1 VDAPPLEGY
10 SYEVMAMTTS
20 YRYHDICIRKPFEPA
35 QLPLLVRAYQKSFKS
50 GLADNPAPLSKVLNR
65 ILFYTLFTLP
75 FPRWEGTFRL
85 ADREDTNTI
94 VFNARNRQFNSLYF
108 HKYQRVYE
116 SETST
121 LLDLFLPEDG
131 VLFDIGSNWGY
142 FSLFAAVRK
151 TFCGNVHSFE
161 PWPPTFADLQSIV
174 DQSGYAD
181 VITCH
186 NLALSSKSGECGM
199 KVHSH
204 SGLNELDTRGE
215 CPVVKIAALD
225 DLSLPAPSFMKV
237 DVEGHEIDMFTGAK
251 ETIAASKPFVIFEH
265 TLRFPI
271 QEAMDTVF
279 SILQAYGY
287 CFFIPAWE
295 VGDKEPPIIL
305 TEEIASTQQNQFN
318 RFVLLPLQPAT
329 RALYP
334 ERLNIFACHR
344 DRLSA
349 LHHPNMG
356 TVVI

>member
-1 VDAPPLEGY
+1 
-10 SYEVMAMTTS
+10 
-20 YRYHDICIRKPFEPA
+20 
-35 QLPLLVRAYQKSFKS
+35 
-50 GLADNPAPLSKVLNR
+50 
-65 ILFYTLFTLP
+65 
-75 FPRWEGTFRL
+75 
-85 ADREDTNTI
+85 
-94 VFNARNRQFNSLYF
+94 LYF

-225 DLSLPAPSFMKV
+225 DILA
-237 DVEGHEIDMFTGAK
+237 VEGVDGVFIGPADLAADMGFPGNSA
-251 ETIAASKPFVIFEH
+251 EAEVAEAIRDALGRIAASDKAAGILAVDDATAQQYAGWGAQFLAVGIDVVM
-265 TLRFPI
+265 LAKAAR
-271 QEAMDTVF
+271 DTVKLW
-279 SILQAYGY
+279 SGR
-287 CFFIPAWE
+287 
-295 VGDKEPPIIL
+295 G
-305 TEEIASTQQNQFN
+305 
-318 RFVLLPLQPAT
+318 
-329 RALYP
+329 
-334 ERLNIFACHR
+334 
-344 DRLSA
+344 
-349 LHHPNMG
+349 
-356 TVVI
+356 